1 MGRSVLASQQ
11 LGQHNG
17 LPCTIIV
24 STTMQELES
33 GQGHAVTGG
42 GTLLPISD
50 VIRMASHSHHYLAI
64 YDKHTREPLHLG
76 RAKRFASPG
85 QRIVLYAQDRGCCWR
100 TLKLPTMPSLSM
112 HSKHGVVRRGD
123 DGVLDMMA
131 PHLQRG
137 NDGH

>member
-1 MGRSVLASQQ
+1 M
-11 LGQHNG
+11 
-17 LPCTIIV
+17 
-24 STTMQELES
+24 
-33 GQGHAVTGG
+33 
-42 GTLLPISD
+42 PISD

-112 HSKHGVVRRGD
+112 YTKHGVVRRRD
-123 DGVLDMMA
+123 DGVLVMMV

-137 NDGH
+137 NGGC